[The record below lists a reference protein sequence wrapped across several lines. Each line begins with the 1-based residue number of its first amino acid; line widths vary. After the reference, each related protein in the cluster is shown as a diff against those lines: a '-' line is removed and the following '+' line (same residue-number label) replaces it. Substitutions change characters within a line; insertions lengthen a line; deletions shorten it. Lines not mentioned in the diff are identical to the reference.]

1 MTKVNMINVQ
11 DILTQVEFVWNLP
24 KDQHGLATLNKLR
37 VNKALWGA
45 AKEVLA
51 AASKEVLDGVGLW
64 TDFVSNKDA
73 FLTGI
78 PDLRSLGKYSDL
90 LEGMRMYTMYE
101 KVPELT
107 MDALLT
113 LAIRPRVGKREDI
126 QQMIENGVL
135 ATCVTVYH
143 AHPSLEKTFCQLVH
157 YLICCAPT
165 LDERVRAVERA
176 RESGVLEIAK
186 HGSQPGEK
194 IYAIQYTQI
203 LAEVARVDF
212 VLSARA
218 EQARKE
224 LLECA
229 EQARLLSNMCRLE
242 LVWLMEQSSVYAQAY
257 KETAERFNKHKV
269 EQREKFM
276 KNPENAGQKC
286 PIIPPMIIRD
296 IECIDLFQRV
306 NQYPAPTSTP
316 SIHQYTSGIPTSVEN
331 RNTLYIWAIEQK
343 KQSHQESDFQTAQ
356 MDRVISGECNLEQHV
371 WRKMNPIQKYGSH
384 LIPCTQSGKLTAN
397 LLLY

>member
-165 LDERVRAVERA
+165 LDERVRVVERA